1 MAGRDPPFFLNT
13 EADRGA
19 IAAVVTFNFAIV
31 STLACGIRIYIRQ
44 RKDGALGLD
53 DALIAGANVSA
64 ASFA

>member
-19 IAAVVTFNFAIV
+19 IVAVVTINFAIV
-31 STLACGIRIYIRQ
+31 STLACGVRIYIRQ

-53 DALIAGANVSA
+53 DALIAGASVSTA
-64 ASFA
+64 ASA